1 VLFRSLYEIAHADS
15 DGDPLNPRMRLQS
28 LSFSQRALRKQSD
41 AGLLFDEVEDI
52 FPGTGSQ
59 AFAQMLG
66 LPRRDSINT
75 LNAKAWVNRALED
88 NHVPTI
94 WITNDAQIDPAAL
107 DALADLNDL
116 LPAQLERAVKV
127 VSLADLPEET
137 ERWAGVV
144 QTLERSRA
152 LLGPNRRSIVAAN
165 VLPYRLDYLNADID
179 LQTVADGLRRTGRG
193 SLCMYGPPG
202 TGKSAYGQW

>member
-1 VLFRSLYEIAHADS
+1 KRITRHARTATTRITS
-15 DGDPLNPRMRLQS
+15 PCWPCGLSICHCPWGGWTARREPAWKACLAAMNSSTSPGCMIWKRFSTGARKTRILMHFSAMTLPLNPRMRLQS

-41 AGLLFDEVEDI
+41 AALLFDEVEDI

-94 WITNDAQIDPAAL
+94 WITNDAQIDPAYLCRFDYSVEMGIPPHSVRRQIVQKLVCDQVDDPAAL
-107 DALADLNDL
+107 
-116 LPAQLERAVKV
+116 
-127 VSLADLPEET
+127 
-137 ERWAGVV
+137 
-144 QTLERSRA
+144 RSE
-152 LLGPNRRSIVAAN
+152 
-165 VLPYRLDYLNADID
+165 
-179 LQTVADGLRRTGRG
+179 
-193 SLCMYGPPG
+193 
-202 TGKSAYGQW
+202 